1 VAQIA
6 LRGLSKSFAE
16 TPAVVDVDLDIAD
29 RSFHTLLGP
38 SGCGKTSTLRMI
50 AGLEKPS
57 AGNIVI
63 GGRTVYSKKE
73 GITVPPAKRDVGL
86 IFQDY
91 ALWPHMNVAANV
103 GFGLEVR
110 RVGKAARRERVD
122 AILERVQLTGL
133 GDRMPGELSGGQQQR
148 VAMARMLVVEP
159 SVLLMDEPLS
169 NLDAKLRLSMR
180 SELKQLHR
188 EIGATTVYV
197 THDQREALEMSDM
210 VTVMHEGRIQ
220 QTASPTELYERPA
233 SLFVAGFVGSPSM
246 NLLGGVV
253 RGSSGRQLEID
264 VVGLGNLTLKLEGE
278 ARCEPGRKVAVGYRP
293 EDLGLLPESAGA
305 SAASGVAKTVLPA
318 GSETIVEV
326 DVGGAVLTVRVDRRT
341 RLEASSR
348 VRIDLARA
356 PAHVFDRS
364 TGSVIGRSMP

>member
-1 VAQIA
+1 MAQIA
-6 LRGLSKSFAE
+6 LRGISKNFGE

-57 AGNIVI
+57 AGSIVI
-63 GGRTVYSKKE
+63 GERTMYSDRE
-73 GITVPPAKRDVGL
+73 GVTVPPARRDVGL

-91 ALWPHMNVAANV
+91 ALWPHMNVTANV

-110 RVGKAARRERVD
+110 RIGKSARKERVES
-122 AILERVQLTGL
+122 ILERVQLAGM

-180 SELKQLHR
+180 SELKRLHR

-210 VTVMHEGRIQ
+210 VTVMHQGRIQ
-220 QTASPTELYERPA
+220 QTASPTELYEHPT

-246 NLLGGVV
+246 NLLNGIARGRAGG
-253 RGSSGRQLEID
+253 QLALE
-264 VVGLGNLTLKLEGE
+264 VVGIGNLSLQVEGDT
-278 ARCEPGRKVAVGYRP
+278 RMEPGQEVVVGFRP
-293 EDLGLLPESAGA
+293 EDIALLPESADESTITGIA
-305 SAASGVAKTVLPA
+305 RTVLPA
-318 GSETIVEV
+318 GSETFVEV
-326 DVGGAVLTVRVDRRT
+326 QVRDAVLTVRLDRRT
-341 RLEASSR
+341 KVEMQSR
-348 VRIDLARA
+348 VRIDLSRA
-356 PAHVFDRS
+356 QAHIFERS
-364 TGSVIGRSMP
+364 TGSILARSAT